1 MLLKYRGNE
10 HYLSS
15 LVIVRTFL
23 QGIKLFELLSFVEGP
38 GEVQIRTIVLF
49 IRYSLVFTTFV
60 VSYLSLYIVVQ
71 LVVVALPSI

>member
-23 QGIKLFELLSFVEGP
+23 QGIKLFELLPFVEGP

-49 IRYSLVFTTFV
+49 TRYSIVFKTFIIE
-60 VSYLSLYIVVQ
+60 SSD
-71 LVVVALPSI
+71 